1 MADNKI
7 TILGAGLS
15 ALSIAYHLDGDDYVI
30 YEKDNVVGGHCR
42 TKEREGFFFDYG
54 GHIFYPKQAYV
65 KQLVTDLLAENC
77 RESAR
82 EAWIYSYDTY
92 TRYPFQANLFGL
104 PTDVVKD
111 CLAGLH
117 DAQVKQ
123 AECQSDEPPSDFLD
137 FIYKTFGEGIAKHFM
152 IPFNNKHWRVP
163 LDQITLDWMG
173 KFLPRPSF
181 EKTLEGSLSQSEAC
195 IGQNSIFMYPKRGG
209 IQIVCDKFAER
220 VNPVHFNSE
229 VTEIDVENKT
239 FTINGKDV
247 VSYDTLIST
256 LPLPVVVDCLKDVP
270 KEVEEAVAKLRWND
284 LYVVSV
290 TVDKPVLTEKHRLYV
305 SSPDLIFHK
314 LAFFS
319 SYAPEMSPAGKSA
332 VSAEVVHSKE
342 HHVDMATVEERVVAD
357 LKKMDIIAED
367 DKIMFTDVIN
377 MPYAYAIYDSNR
389 SECVAIIRDYL
400 ASKDVFCE
408 GRYGEWAYQNMEQ
421 NIAKGKEVAERLNA
435 LIG

>member
-1 MADNKI
+1 MAKNKI
-7 TILGAGLS
+7 SILGAGLS
-15 ALSIAYHLDGDDYVI
+15 TMSIAYHLESDDYAI
-30 YEKDNVVGGHCR
+30 YEKDSVVGGHCR

-54 GHIFYPKQAYV
+54 GHIFYPKTDYV
-65 KQLVTDLLAENC
+65 KQLVTDLLGENC

-123 AECQSDEPPSDFLD
+123 AEDNSDEPPTDFLD

-152 IPFNNKHWRVP
+152 IPFNTKHWRVP

-209 IQIVCDKFAER
+209 IQMVCDKFEEKI
-220 VNPVHFNSE
+220 NPINFNSE

-239 FTINGKDV
+239 FTINGSEV
-247 VSYDTLIST
+247 ISYETLVST
-256 LPLPVVVDCLKDVP
+256 LPLPVVIECLKDVP
-270 KEVEEAVAKLRWND
+270 QEVEDAVAKLRWNN

-305 SSPDLIFHK
+305 SSTDYIFHK

-319 SYAPEMSPAGKSA
+319 SYAPEMSPTGKSA
-332 VSAEVVHSKE
+332 VSAEVVYSKE
-342 HHVDMATVEERVVAD
+342 APVDRSTVEARVVAD
-357 LKKMDIIAED
+357 LKKMNIISED
-367 DKIMFTDVIN
+367 DKILFTDVID
-377 MPYAYAIYDSNR
+377 MPYAYAIFDSNK
-389 SECVAIIRDYL
+389 SEAVATIRDYL
-400 ASKDVFCE
+400 ASKNVLCE

-421 NIAKGKEVAERLNA
+421 NIARGKEVAERVGS
-435 LIG
+435 I